1 VRPRQKRIVYISLAA
16 TLFLLFLAGMLAGYI
31 DRKNS
36 ICPDNKPPVAENDNG
51 LGQVLFRCADG
62 KTVTSND

>member
-1 VRPRQKRIVYISLAA
+1 VRSRQKRIVYISLAA
-16 TLFLLFLAGMLAGYI
+16 TLFLIFLAGILAGYI
-31 DRKNS
+31 DRKSS
-36 ICPDNKPPVAENDNG
+36 ICPDNRPPVAQEDTG